1 MGKVVCIHG
10 TESGGSER
18 HAKRLS
24 KSWPKANFDQSK
36 DFMSGNDAA
45 SVGLEALAAKYDAF
59 VIADEVYEDMVYEGE
74 HVRIATLPGMAVV
87 VLSSAP
93 GRLALAPVLILS
105 TSPKSTGCSL
115 GALPA
120 LPGGNGKFR
129 ADVYPVAPGGSREV
143 PAAGGSTS
151 DSLSE

>member
-59 VIADEVYEDMVYEGE
+59 VIVSSSYGDGDPPSNFENFLRALYTADEGVLAGKQHCVLGCVEIKVQ
-74 HVRIATLPGMAVV
+74 APFNSWSLVV
-87 VLSSAP
+87 
-93 GRLALAPVLILS
+93 
-105 TSPKSTGCSL
+105 
-115 GALPA
+115 
-120 LPGGNGKFR
+120 
-129 ADVYPVAPGGSREV
+129 
-143 PAAGGSTS
+143 
-151 DSLSE
+151 